1 MKKQVN
7 EKIKLQIPNQIAS
20 HNLKDAAVALAY
32 IMREVDSHTNSLT
45 EEEAKQLNIQTIFDI
60 LRTMRPAATSRQL
73 NILYKRAWKIA
84 SDEKYLIM
92 KTFN

>member
-1 MKKQVN
+1 MNSQ
-7 EKIKLQIPNQIAS
+7 EIKTVKLRIPYQIAS

-32 IMREVDSHTNSLT
+32 IMREVDSHTNSLP

-60 LRTMRPAATSRQL
+60 LKTMRPAATSRQL
-73 NILYKRAWKIA
+73 NILYKRSWKIA